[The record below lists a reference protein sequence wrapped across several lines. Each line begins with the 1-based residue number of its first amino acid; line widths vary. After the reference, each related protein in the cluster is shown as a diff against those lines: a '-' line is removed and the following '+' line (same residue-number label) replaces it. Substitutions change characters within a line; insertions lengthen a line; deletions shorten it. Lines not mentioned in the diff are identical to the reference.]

1 MIEKTYGKPPKASKK
16 LPKEGLGR
24 FVAEFARADPIAPD
38 VGTKKEDEPTSV
50 KHGVKRSRDGSP
62 KATDDKSE
70 QVPANAPSS
79 PSTPGTRYGNGTT
92 SASEHGKDS
101 PVTISSNTSSP
112 KANDAVSGA
121 KNGGLPRSNL
131 GKTPVKTHVGNGK
144 VGELANGRGRYLEDT
159 SENTSDESTYSKHPK
174 VSNVGLDRV
183 AKALLKTRRSLPIWA
198 HQADIRWSLRK
209 KDVLLLVGETGS
221 GKSTQVPQFLTT
233 EPWFRK
239 QLVKVQDEAGN
250 QKEVHVGGIIAITEP
265 RKVAATSLAR
275 RVASEVGSHVGRK
288 SQDSTVGYSI
298 RFDRNVSR
306 NTRIKFMTEGMLL
319 QEIVQDP
326 YLRKYSVVVVD
337 EIHERSVDVDLLVG
351 FLKKIVSG
359 NKKGRGGV
367 PLKVVIMSATAD
379 MESLQKFWSDTNES
393 NVDETGTLDFA
404 EPGAILNGQLKERTD
419 TVSANGTH
427 DVNGVN
433 GTHARPG
440 NPASRRASTSSFS
453 SWGGFSGDEAEQKE
467 TPSDSPSQPSESGMA
482 GPLAAALHE
491 ENDVVNGTHPSSIT
505 KEDIAIHHI
514 EGRQH
519 PVTIYYSPAPV
530 IDYLEA
536 MLKTIFKIHTTEA
549 LPGDILAFLTGK
561 DEIENLKK
569 LVQIN
574 AAKLTKE
581 MPRIKIV
588 TLYAALS
595 QEEQQEAFQPVK
607 EKRTRKVVIATNI
620 AETSITVP
628 GVRYVIDCGKAKIKQ
643 YRARLGLESLL
654 AKPIS
659 KSSAMQRKGRAGRE
673 APGKCYRL
681 YTEAEYLNLPS
692 ADIPEILRTD
702 IVQAVLTMKARGVD
716 DVLSFPL
723 MSPPD
728 VDSME
733 RSLNQLFLL
742 GALEENGQL
751 SEVGRTMARFPLSP
765 ALGRVIVAAAEPD
778 ADCVLEVLDIIA
790 ILTTDNNIYI
800 LHDSE
805 EKREETF
812 EARKELTR
820 REGDLL
826 TYLTTVQKYSA
837 ENTNRNTWCEK
848 HFISSQGMKRAMD
861 IRKQL
866 RNECT
871 RLKLLTSDVP
881 ADPQPYEPLSP
892 ERAEIVLKCFLR
904 AFATKTAALHPDGS
918 YRTTFGKH
926 VIAVHPASVLYGK
939 KTEAI
944 MYYEHVF
951 TQRNYAKS
959 VSAVQMNWIGD
970 VLAPEEE

>member
-1 MIEKTYGKPPKASKK
+1 MLEKTYGKPHKASKK

-24 FVAEFARADPIAPD
+24 FVAEFAKPDAIAPED
-38 VGTKKEDEPTSV
+38 GDKKEKVPISV
-50 KHGVKRSRDGSP
+50 KQGVKRGRDGSP
-62 KATDDKSE
+62 KAADAEAE
-70 QVPANAPSS
+70 QVLVNPHSS
-79 PSTPGTRYGNGTT
+79 PITPGISYGNKVQTING
-92 SASEHGKDS
+92 HGRES
-101 PVTISSNTSSP
+101 PVTTSTRISSP
-112 KANDAVSGA
+112 KTNDRVNGTKSGGSS
-121 KNGGLPRSNL
+121 KSNT
-131 GKTPVKTHVGNGK
+131 GKGPDKTYAGNGK
-144 VGELANGRGRYLEDT
+144 TGKLANGRGKALADT
-159 SENTSDESTYSKHPK
+159 SGNTSDASTHSDLPK

-183 AKALLKTRRSLPIWA
+183 AKALLKTRKSLPIWA

-221 GKSTQVPQFLTT
+221 GKSTQVPQFLMT

-239 QLVKVQDEAGN
+239 RLVKVEDESGN
-250 QKEVHVGGIIAITEP
+250 EKEVQIGGMIAITEP

-306 NTRIKFMTEGMLL
+306 NTKIKFMTEGMLL

-359 NKKGRGGV
+359 NRKGRGGV

-379 MESLQKFWSDTNES
+379 MESLQQFWSDAQES
-393 NVDETGTLDFA
+393 STDETETSRFSK
-404 EPGAILNGQLKERTD
+404 PSPIVNGHGNGKTNII
-419 TVSANGTH
+419 SANGTH
-427 DVNGVN
+427 DANGVDVTSARS
-433 GTHARPG
+433 GT
-440 NPASRRASTSSFS
+440 PASRRASTSSFS
-453 SWGGFSGDEAEQKE
+453 SWGGFSGDETDEKN
-467 TPSDSPSQPSESGMA
+467 TPGGSPSEIPERGIA
-482 GPLAAALHE
+482 RPVDVAL
-491 ENDVVNGTHPSSIT
+491 NKDIDGVDGIVPSSIS
-505 KEDIAIHHI
+505 KDDIAIHHI

-519 PVTIYYSPAPV
+519 PVTIYYSPEPV
-530 IDYLEA
+530 TDYLEA
-536 MLKTIFKIHTTEA
+536 MLKTIFKIHTTEP

-569 LVQIN
+569 LVEIN

-595 QEEQQEAFQPVK
+595 QEEQQEAFQAVK

-742 GALEENGQL
+742 GALEENGRL

-765 ALGRVIVAAAEPD
+765 ALGRVIVGAAEPD

-881 ADPQPYEPLSP
+881 ADPQPYVALSP
-892 ERAEIVLKCFLR
+892 ERAELVLKCFLK

-918 YRTTFGKH
+918 YRTTSGKH
-926 VIAVHPASVLYGK
+926 VIAIHPASVLYGK

-970 VLAPEEE
+970 VLAPEQE